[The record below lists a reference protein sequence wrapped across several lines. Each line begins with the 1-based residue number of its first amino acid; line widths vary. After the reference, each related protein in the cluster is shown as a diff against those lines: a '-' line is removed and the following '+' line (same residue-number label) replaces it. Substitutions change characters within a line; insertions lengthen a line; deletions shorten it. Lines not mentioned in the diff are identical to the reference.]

1 MEKRNLSAVN
11 DLLRNNQKLS
21 KYFALILFGALILIG
36 IITYR
41 DYGIGM
47 DEPMQR
53 RHAVVAYR
61 WLNRTFFD
69 RGVLVHYGSE
79 EWESEGS
86 KYYGVAIQLPLVFA
100 EDVYQLVTHEPM
112 PIRTIFHMRHLYCYF
127 IFVFSLFCFY
137 RMVKDMF
144 GSELLA
150 AAGVLMIF
158 SFGRFFAE
166 AFLNIKDVVFSSLC
180 VITLF
185 YAERILLTKYEKKW
199 GILFAIATAF
209 TVSSRLAAA
218 IIPLLL
224 IVFIL
229 VKTVI
234 RHEKF
239 PLKILLLICLAYPVW
254 LLITPAS
261 WTDPLGFSLGYVT
274 TFSDYNAWDGV
285 VLFEGKYLWKDQ
297 VPGDYWFRWIGMT
310 VPLVYLL
317 FSVCGIIFFL
327 GSLVLL
333 LPGRGKRDFP
343 VRDQMLL
350 MMFLIIFGTFLYKHL
365 KHPTVYNGWRHAY
378 YLYSMFIMFAVYTL
392 FRLFVMRTHIPARCG
407 AALLGAAIVY
417 NLAMIAANHPAEYA
431 AFNPIGRRVSD
442 QYEGDYWGLSV
453 YQCMDWLSDY
463 DREWKTLNG
472 YYSRTRGFIRDNF
485 DMLTEEQR
493 GKLSIPSVDTKYLIV
508 LKSGNGICEDE
519 AAPQIEGYREIYV
532 VTSYGGRLASV
543 YQKE

>member
-185 YAERILLTKYEKKW
+185 YAERIRLTKYEKKW

-297 VPGDYWFRWIGMT
+297 VPGIT
-310 VPLVYLL
+310 
-317 FSVCGIIFFL
+317 
-327 GSLVLL
+327 GSA
-333 LPGRGKRDFP
+333 G
-343 VRDQMLL
+343 
-350 MMFLIIFGTFLYKHL
+350 
-365 KHPTVYNGWRHAY
+365 
-378 YLYSMFIMFAVYTL
+378 
-392 FRLFVMRTHIPARCG
+392 
-407 AALLGAAIVY
+407 
-417 NLAMIAANHPAEYA
+417 
-431 AFNPIGRRVSD
+431 
-442 QYEGDYWGLSV
+442 
-453 YQCMDWLSDY
+453 
-463 DREWKTLNG
+463 
-472 YYSRTRGFIRDNF
+472 
-485 DMLTEEQR
+485 
-493 GKLSIPSVDTKYLIV
+493 
-508 LKSGNGICEDE
+508 SG
-519 AAPQIEGYREIYV
+519 
-532 VTSYGGRLASV
+532 
-543 YQKE
+543 

>member
-1 MEKRNLSAVN
+1 MN
-11 DLLRNNQKLS
+11 DLLRNNRKLS
-21 KYFALILFGALILIG
+21 KYFVFFLFGALILVG
-36 IITYR
+36 FLSYR

-199 GILFAIATAF
+199 GILFAIAAAF

-229 VKTVI
+229 VKTAVN
-234 RHEKF
+234 REKF

-317 FSVCGIIFFL
+317 FSVCGIVFFL

-333 LPGRGKRDFP
+333 LSARGKREFP

-350 MMFLIIFGTFLYKHL
+350 MMFLIIIGTFLYKHL

-378 YLYSMFIMFAVYTL
+378 YLYPMFIMFAVYAL
-392 FRLFVMRTHIPARCG
+392 SRLSALRTHIPARCG
-407 AALLGAAIVY
+407 AALLGVSIVY
-417 NLAMIAANHPAEYA
+417 NLVMIAANHPAEYA
-431 AFNPIGRRVSD
+431 AFNLIGRRVSD

-493 GKLSIPSVDTKYLIV
+493 DKLSIPSVDTKYLIV
-508 LKSGNGICEDE
+508 LKSGNGIYEDE
-519 AAPQIEGYREIYV
+519 AAPQIDGYEEIYV